1 MEDLAN
7 VDLYQP
13 SPYVYM
19 QKVQNAASIAVASTD
34 FKEGDTLPKPQLSAA
49 FGASVDII
57 TLFGFS
63 FQTFPSFFLFSFF
76 HTFLRSRLYPTG
88 HRILAS
94 LHAYAEHY
102 YDLRLLM
109 VSELQYFFFRS
120 LILFQFFLYY
130 LYIIIRFLVVKTTR
144 HSFRGRL
151 DQQAPNRTWLL
162 VTTQTHRQSA
172 ASGTG

>member
-63 FQTFPSFFLFSFF
+63 FQKISFFFSFFFFLFS
-76 HTFLRSRLYPTG
+76 TLSSVPDCIRLA
-88 HRILAS
+88 IES
-94 LHAYAEHY
+94 LHPCMPTQSTTMTCDSRWSQSYNT
-102 YDLRLLM
+102 
-109 VSELQYFFFRS
+109 FF
-120 LILFQFFLYY
+120 
-130 LYIIIRFLVVKTTR
+130 
-144 HSFRGRL
+144 
-151 DQQAPNRTWLL
+151 
-162 VTTQTHRQSA
+162 SA
-172 ASGTG
+172 L

>member
-63 FQTFPSFFLFSFF
+63 FQKISFFFSFF
-76 HTFLRSRLYPTG
+76 FFPHFPPFPTVSDWPSNPC
-88 HRILAS
+88 ILAC
-94 LHAYAEHY
+94 
-102 YDLRLLM
+102 LRRVLL
-109 VSELQYFFFRS
+109 
-120 LILFQFFLYY
+120 
-130 LYIIIRFLVVKTTR
+130 
-144 HSFRGRL
+144 
-151 DQQAPNRTWLL
+151 
-162 VTTQTHRQSA
+162 
-172 ASGTG
+172 

>member
-57 TLFGFS
+57 ILFGFS
-63 FQTFPSFFLFSFF
+63 FQTFHSFFLFPHFPPF
-76 HTFLRSRLYPTG
+76 PTVSDWPSNPC
-88 HRILAS
+88 ILAYLS
-94 LHAYAEHY
+94 
-102 YDLRLLM
+102 RVLL
-109 VSELQYFFFRS
+109 
-120 LILFQFFLYY
+120 
-130 LYIIIRFLVVKTTR
+130 
-144 HSFRGRL
+144 
-151 DQQAPNRTWLL
+151 
-162 VTTQTHRQSA
+162 
-172 ASGTG
+172 

>member
-57 TLFGFS
+57 ILFGFS
-63 FQTFPSFFLFSFF
+63 FQKISFFPSFFLFPHLPPF
-76 HTFLRSRLYPTG
+76 PTVSDWPSNPC
-88 HRILAS
+88 ILAC
-94 LHAYAEHY
+94 
-102 YDLRLLM
+102 LRRVLL
-109 VSELQYFFFRS
+109 
-120 LILFQFFLYY
+120 
-130 LYIIIRFLVVKTTR
+130 
-144 HSFRGRL
+144 
-151 DQQAPNRTWLL
+151 
-162 VTTQTHRQSA
+162 
-172 ASGTG
+172 

>member
-49 FGASVDII
+49 FGASVDI

-63 FQTFPSFFLFSFF
+63 FQKISSFFLFSFF

-94 LHAYAEHY
+94 LP
-102 YDLRLLM
+102 
-109 VSELQYFFFRS
+109 V
-120 LILFQFFLYY
+120 
-130 LYIIIRFLVVKTTR
+130 
-144 HSFRGRL
+144 
-151 DQQAPNRTWLL
+151 
-162 VTTQTHRQSA
+162 
-172 ASGTG
+172 

>member
-57 TLFGFS
+57 ILFGFS
-63 FQTFPSFFLFSFF
+63 FQTFFSFF
-76 HTFLRSRLYPTG
+76 FSFST
-88 HRILAS
+88 LAS
-94 LHAYAEHY
+94 IPDCIRLAIESLHPCLSTQSTTMTCDSRWSQSYNT
-102 YDLRLLM
+102 
-109 VSELQYFFFRS
+109 FF
-120 LILFQFFLYY
+120 
-130 LYIIIRFLVVKTTR
+130 
-144 HSFRGRL
+144 
-151 DQQAPNRTWLL
+151 
-162 VTTQTHRQSA
+162 SA
-172 ASGTG
+172 L